1 MARPIYIYDKDE
13 TLKLVLEN
21 LPGNFNAL
29 STSQKQHLLTQMAGM
44 YLGIVGSREENEL
57 IDFERGQLPYK
68 EGWMKDVLNG
78 EVSLEF
84 DVFTNHHS
92 IAHIENKGRAVIQD
106 KEGDYR
112 EFIIQEVEDDYSSDG
127 AFKNVY
133 AEGSE
138 YELIGRWLP
147 SYVEDSVDI
156 RTALESIVQGTR
168 FEVGIV
174 EDQITHKSVELKH
187 MSKRKAVNELL
198 NLFNCEVKYR
208 VKVDGNRVTRRIIDV
223 YKKRGKDNGNM
234 FEAGKD
240 IIKATRLIDSKDIVT
255 ALYAVGAADENG
267 KRLTFADVE
276 WKVEN
281 GDPVDKPLGDT
292 WVGDPEALK
301 MWGDQNGT
309 VHVQGGYDGQEEDAA
324 ELLLNAWNDLQKR
337 INIRS
342 TYDIDVI
349 DLAQYMDV
357 GIESLAVGDR
367 TRAQV
372 TDLQPPIEVEQS
384 VIEYNLNL
392 NDDKLSTCKLG
403 HFRDRLNTEERI
415 ERVEKDWNDKRG
427 ELEKKPEKVAKDE
440 ADKVREEAQESIRQ
454 AEEKI
459 EQAKRELEDSI
470 DNIEV
475 GKGDI
480 IGLED
485 DLRDLRNDL
494 GNKIST
500 GGAASDVN
508 RGSTKIVGSNVIID
522 GNTDVR
528 GRIRA
533 PNAVFLD
540 VGTENMV
547 AKHATIEHGVFTGTI
562 DAPQATIKR
571 ATFEEV
577 TIAGPL
583 NSISGTFTGSVNT
596 NEDLYVGNSIYIGD
610 YITGDKTIDLYFGK
624 LRGSQFGIHLI
635 AEETVQLNS
644 YGSKDIHLSGN
655 VRIGNNVLREANVF
669 VDESDG
675 GRFKIETNN
684 QAAQIWM
691 DRNGTIYFLNNG
703 SVVHKFYSNGNWW
716 HAGRESSS

>member
-1 MARPIYIYDKDE
+1 M
-13 TLKLVLEN
+13 
-21 LPGNFNAL
+21 
-29 STSQKQHLLTQMAGM
+29 
-44 YLGIVGSREENEL
+44 
-57 IDFERGQLPYK
+57 
-68 EGWMKDVLNG
+68 
-78 EVSLEF
+78 
-84 DVFTNHHS
+84 
-92 IAHIENKGRAVIQD
+92 
-106 KEGDYR
+106 
-112 EFIIQEVEDDYSSDG
+112 EDDFSSDG

-147 SYVEDSVDI
+147 SYVEDSVSI
-156 RTALESIVQGTR
+156 RTALEAIVQGTR

-174 EDQITHKSVELKH
+174 EDQTTHKSVELKH
-187 MSKRKAVNELL
+187 MSKRKAINELL

-208 VKVDGNRVTRRIIDV
+208 VEVDGNRVTRRIIDV
-223 YKKRGKDNGNM
+223 YKQRGKDNGQM
-234 FEAGKD
+234 FEDGKD
-240 IIKATRLIDSKDIVT
+240 IIKATRLIDSKGIVT

-281 GDPVDKPLGDT
+281 GDPVDKPLGQT
-292 WVGDPEALK
+292 WVGDPEALQV
-301 MWGDQNGT
+301 WGDQNGT
-309 VHVQGGYDGQEEDAA
+309 VHIQGGYDGQEEDPA
-324 ELLLNAWNDLQKR
+324 ELLLNAWNDLQKQ
-337 INIRS
+337 INVRS
-342 TYDIDVI
+342 TYDIEVI

-357 GIESLAVGDR
+357 GIESVTVGDR

-403 HFRDRLNTEERI
+403 HFRDRLDTDDRI
-415 ERVEKDWNDKRG
+415 QRVEKDWNEKRG
-427 ELEKKPEKVAKDE
+427 ELEKKPEKVAKNE
-440 ADKVREEAQESIRQ
+440 ANKVREEAQEAIRE
-454 AEEKI
+454 ANEKI
-459 EQAKRELEDSI
+459 EQAKKDLEESMK
-470 DNIEV
+470 NIEI

-494 GNKIST
+494 GGKIST

-508 RGSTKIVGSNVIID
+508 RGSTKIVGSNILID

-547 AKHATIEHGVFTGTI
+547 AKHATIEHGVFTGTF
-562 DAPQATIKR
+562 DSPRATIKK

-583 NSISGTFTGSVNT
+583 NSIDGTFTGDVNT
-596 NEDLYVGNSIYIGD
+596 NEDLYVGNNIYLGD
-610 YITGDKTIDLYFGK
+610 YITGNKKIDLYFGYMQASPFGLYLHSEDSVQISSSGADEIILNGK
-624 LRGSQFGIHLI
+624 L
-635 AEETVQLNS
+635 
-644 YGSKDIHLSGN
+644 
-655 VRIGNNVLREANVF
+655 RIGNNVLREANVF

-703 SVVHKFYSNGNWW
+703 SVVHKLYGTGDFYHKGE
-716 HAGRESSS
+716 RRSS